1 MKQALVFAAFGMLA
15 IGSAAQA
22 APVVWQGAVTVTY
35 VNGPQCAGSHN
46 ALVLG
51 LAGLS
56 VYRPRLLAGDQ
67 DSGITMIFARD
78 AYAFYRSSGPDQ
90 YHGNGSSR
98 VIRINAYAQPAYVQP
113 AQNQPA
119 FEHLLHNL
127 TITPSV
133 ITAQTQTVK
142 IVGYMQNL
150 GGGLCTFGFT
160 ADYSKLPKK
169 QINPPAL

>member
-1 MKQALVFAAFGMLA
+1 MKQALVVVAFGMLG

-35 VNGPQCAGSHN
+35 ANPNCLGAHP

-51 LAGLS
+51 QAGLS
-56 VYRPRLLAGDQ
+56 VYRPRLQAGQQ

-78 AYAFYRSSGPDQ
+78 AYAFFRTSGADQ
-90 YHGNGSSR
+90 YHGNGQSR
-98 VIRINAYAQPAYVQP
+98 VVRINAYAQPAYVQP
-113 AQNQPA
+113 GPNQLA
-119 FEHLLHNL
+119 FENLFHQL

-142 IVGYMQNL
+142 IVGYMVQL
-150 GGGLCTFGFT
+150 GPCSFGFT
-160 ADYSKLPKK
+160 ADYSKLPKQ
-169 QINPPAL
+169 QISPPAL